1 MFRVVAALCITAGAI
16 LCPASAPA
24 QESIKGERL
33 DPSLYG
39 PAAIEPMQA
48 VVDRDR
54 LAGPFTD
61 PKQHR
66 GQAGEWVVPSRRATT
81 APRSGAHNVVNK
93 WGDPR
98 MGIGFP
104 TVVDVQGAYF
114 SGQAGAGAW
123 TTGLRAIGY
132 LNDVV
137 AQETDWFWDISDE
150 PTWFPMDLRG
160 VDRIEIIAVPVVNG
174 AGWYAMDD
182 LTYLVVADEK
192 PGPPAPVVVDFDDLG
207 FNMTLTGTNY
217 AGLTWELGA
226 GDFSGDEGIHGPQVP
241 PGYPRLEATDGAR
254 AEASG
259 SRAATPTI
267 VAEFSAAV
275 RGDAGSWSFPP
286 DTMGA
291 IGPDHF
297 VVTVNRMFQ
306 VYEKDS
312 GARIVNTGLGS
323 FLPGSS
329 GDPRVLYDQHSDRW
343 VVVVTDFGSRLYL
356 AVSLTDDPTGAWFKT
371 SFVMSAGS
379 DEGRWP
385 DYPTLGVD
393 AHGIYTAA
401 YMVGGFGNM
410 SIFAIDK
417 APLLEPTPALGTIT
431 AFRGLPWEGAI
442 QPAHTFGEPVGQYF
456 LSVDS
461 SNKLR
466 VRRVDPPMDS
476 PTLHNLGTVN
486 VPSFNTPPLAPALGS
501 TTPLDTVGTRLMMA
515 LYRGGSL
522 WTCHTINVDG
532 RAGCRWYEIN
542 AASRALLQSGTV
554 AEAGMHYFFPSI
566 MVNQY
571 GSAVMGFTG
580 SNSSMYASCYF
591 VGRLEG
597 DPPGE
602 MSPPVLYKA
611 GTGPLNTID
620 GYGRN
625 RFGDYSYTTLDPVD
639 EATFWTIQEYGH
651 GNDVWG
657 TYVAALTLND
667 GDCNNNGIPDLCDID
682 CGPPGGF
689 CDVAGCGQSPDCNN
703 NGIPDECEVDCN
715 GNGIPDDCDIA
726 SGFSPDC
733 NNNGIPD
740 ECDIASGFSQDC
752 QPNGIPDECDLAPP
766 PDTPASDMCSGSD
779 LACTGIRYFG
789 STVGATSDGSSS
801 CDGLPGS
808 PDVWYRY
815 QPYGSGQLTISLC
828 GSTFD
833 TVLSLHTACPGTVED
848 QLACND
854 NYCGEASQL
863 TRFVTHG
870 TNYWIRIAG
879 QDGATGDFELTL
891 SGPSCTYSAGDAD
904 GDGIPDECQVACHGQ
919 LRGDANCDGA
929 VNSFDI
935 DPFVLALTDPD
946 AWVALYPNCDLLCV
960 CDANE
965 DGAVNSFD
973 IDPFVA
979 LLTGG

>member
-1 MFRVVAALCITAGAI
+1 
-16 LCPASAPA
+16 
-24 QESIKGERL
+24 
-33 DPSLYG
+33 
-39 PAAIEPMQA
+39 
-48 VVDRDR
+48 
-54 LAGPFTD
+54 
-61 PKQHR
+61 
-66 GQAGEWVVPSRRATT
+66 
-81 APRSGAHNVVNK
+81 
-93 WGDPR
+93 
-98 MGIGFP
+98 
-104 TVVDVQGAYF
+104 
-114 SGQAGAGAW
+114 
-123 TTGLRAIGY
+123 
-132 LNDVV
+132 
-137 AQETDWFWDISDE
+137 
-150 PTWFPMDLRG
+150 
-160 VDRIEIIAVPVVNG
+160 
-174 AGWYAMDD
+174 
-182 LTYLVVADEK
+182 
-192 PGPPAPVVVDFDDLG
+192 
-207 FNMTLTGTNY
+207 
-217 AGLTWELGA
+217 
-226 GDFSGDEGIHGPQVP
+226 
-241 PGYPRLEATDGAR
+241 
-254 AEASG
+254 
-259 SRAATPTI
+259 
-267 VAEFSAAV
+267 
-275 RGDAGSWSFPP
+275 
-286 DTMGA
+286 
-291 IGPDHF
+291 
-297 VVTVNRMFQ
+297 
-306 VYEKDS
+306 
-312 GARIVNTGLGS
+312 
-323 FLPGSS
+323 
-329 GDPRVLYDQHSDRW
+329 
-343 VVVVTDFGSRLYL
+343 
-356 AVSLTDDPTGAWFKT
+356 
-371 SFVMSAGS
+371 
-379 DEGRWP
+379 
-385 DYPTLGVD
+385 
-393 AHGIYTAA
+393 
-401 YMVGGFGNM
+401 
-410 SIFAIDK
+410 
-417 APLLEPTPALGTIT
+417 
-431 AFRGLPWEGAI
+431 
-442 QPAHTFGEPVGQYF
+442 
-456 LSVDS
+456 
-461 SNKLR
+461 
-466 VRRVDPPMDS
+466 MDS

-501 TTPLDTVGTRLMMA
+501 ATPLDTVGTRLMMA
-515 LYRGGSL
+515 LYRAGAL

-532 RAGCRWYEIN
+532 RAGCRWYEID
-542 AASRALLQSGTV
+542 AASRGLIQSGTV

-571 GSAVMGFTG
+571 GSVVMGFTG

-657 TYVAALTLND
+657 
-667 GDCNNNGIPDLCDID
+667 
-682 CGPPGGF
+682 
-689 CDVAGCGQSPDCNN
+689 
-703 NGIPDECEVDCN
+703 
-715 GNGIPDDCDIA
+715 PDDCDIA

-801 CDGLPGS
+801 CDGLAGS

-833 TVLSLHTACPGTVED
+833 TVLSLHTACPGTIENQVV
-848 QLACND
+848 CND

-879 QDGATGDFELTL
+879 KDGATGDFQLTL
-891 SGPSCTYSAGDAD
+891 SGPSCTYSAGDVD

-960 CDANE
+960 CDIND
-965 DGAVNSFD
+965 DGVVNSFD

-979 LLTGG
+979 VLTGG